1 VFLYAYNGINTGS
14 IKSVKLI
21 LEVEEGGS
29 NVYFKV
35 AIESACCSYMLYKS
49 IHMKF
54 GTMLFRR
61 GIDILISLSWAL
73 SSQQFSDEDSENDQN
88 PAYTSVR
95 DNKVVLYEA
104 GYIVN
109 DLIHKEIEK
118 QSTSRKIGLTGD
130 HDLRYR

>member
-1 VFLYAYNGINTGS
+1 MYPYEVWHIFL
-14 IKSVKLI
+14 
-21 LEVEEGGS
+21 
-29 NVYFKV
+29 
-35 AIESACCSYMLYKS
+35 
-49 IHMKF
+49 
-54 GTMLFRR
+54 R

-88 PAYTSVR
+88 PYTSVR

-118 QSTSRKIGLTGD
+118 LSTSKKLGLTGD
-130 HDLRYR
+130 HDLFSLDVDEQLQKG